1 MEKSFKEKNP
11 PKIWVR
17 VEEIEKLRQLERN
30 IQKSFSI
37 LRNYTRIDIVGDT
50 ATMTL
55 DLSHQLAKEELVK
68 ILDGS
73 GITVD
78 QTIKS
83 IRIHIEGE

>member
-11 PKIWVR
+11 HKIWVR
-17 VEEIEKLRQLERN
+17 VEEVEKLLKLEKSV
-30 IQKSFSI
+30 QKSFSI
-37 LRNYTRIDIVGDT
+37 LRNYTKIDIIDDT

-55 DLSHQLAKEELVK
+55 DLSHQLAKEELAK

-78 QTIKS
+78 SSIKN